1 MMLTWQKTKLTMTY
15 KFNEYTKIQR
25 LLEKENI
32 IYEQQPK
39 NLFSVG
45 WIAESTGIARK
56 KLLNYETKGLIQP
69 DIITQTKSPKNRFP
83 GDKVF
88 LLFIY

>member
-1 MMLTWQKTKLTMTY
+1 MLTLQKTKLTMTY

-45 WIAESTGIARK
+45 RIAESIGVTRK
-56 KLLNYETKGLIQP
+56 
-69 DIITQTKSPKNRFP
+69 
-83 GDKVF
+83 
-88 LLFIY
+88 IY